1 MNELQI
7 FKYGQDKIASLL
19 SKYNYQVKTGD
30 ILAGFIIGTER
41 NEILLNLGL
50 KKATFLPYSE
60 LFINPAQNFNQV
72 LSTNDKGEFII
83 LYYNSHTNITLVS
96 FRRLHY
102 LTLWERF
109 KDINF
114 NNMVFFSFFKK
125 SIWGGKIVKFDQL
138 NIFIPNF
145 HLPKYYRRKLNTNYL
160 INIKILQIQKKQYSI
175 VGSSRLAIFK
185 SHCLSLYKGL
195 VQKCCIMAIK
205 PFGIFLNIYGLRCL
219 LHISELPNKKIKFI
233 NQHYKK
239 GDHIIVKV
247 LYINNNTGKIA
258 VSMK

>member
-1 MNELQI
+1 MSELQL

-41 NEILLNLGL
+41 NEIVLNLGL
-50 KKATFLPYSE
+50 KKVSFLSYSE
-60 LFINPAQNFNQV
+60 FFIN
-72 LSTNDKGEFII
+72 STKNYTKGLFTNNKGEFII

-96 FRRLHY
+96 FRRLHS
-102 LTLWERF
+102 LRLWERF
-109 KDINF
+109 KEISF
-114 NNMVFFSFFKK
+114 NNMIFFSFFKK
-125 SIWGGKIVKFDQL
+125 SVWGGKIVKFDQL

-145 HLPKYYRRKLNTNYL
+145 HLPKYYRRRLNNNHL
-160 INIKILQIQKKQYSI
+160 IHIKILQIQKKQYSI

-185 SHCLSLYKGL
+185 SHCLSFYKGL
-195 VQKCCIMAIK
+195 VQKCCIIAIK

-219 LHISELPNKKIKFI
+219 LHISEISNKKIKFI
-233 NQHYKK
+233 NEHYKK
-239 GDHIIVKV
+239 GDHITVKI

>member
-1 MNELQI
+1 MNKLKI
-7 FKYGQDKIASLL
+7 LKYKQDKIASLL
-19 SKYNYQVKTGD
+19 LKYNYQVKTGD
-30 ILAGFIIGTER
+30 ILAGFIIGKER

-60 LFINPAQNFNQV
+60 LFINLPQNYNKV
-72 LSTNDKGEFII
+72 LSTSNIGEFII
-83 LYYNSHTNITLVS
+83 LYYNSQTNITLVS

-102 LTLWERF
+102 LRLWERF

-114 NNMVFFSFFKK
+114 NNMIFFSFFKK
-125 SIWGGKIVKFDQL
+125 SIWGGKIVKFDKL
-138 NIFIPNF
+138 DIFIPNF
-145 HLPKYYRRKLNTNYL
+145 HLPKYYRRKLIHNKL

-175 VGSSRLAIFK
+175 IGSSRLAIFK
-185 SHCLSLYKGL
+185 SHCLSFYKGL
-195 VQKCCIMAIK
+195 VQKCCIIAIK

-219 LHISELPNKKIKFI
+219 LHISEIPNKKIKFI
-233 NQHYKK
+233 NKYYKK